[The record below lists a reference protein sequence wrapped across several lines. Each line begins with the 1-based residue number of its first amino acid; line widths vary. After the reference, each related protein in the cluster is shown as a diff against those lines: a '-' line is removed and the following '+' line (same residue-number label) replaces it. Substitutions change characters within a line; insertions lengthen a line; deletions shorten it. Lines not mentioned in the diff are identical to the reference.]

1 MEEEELVDLYNSHM
15 TCRNYR
21 AMENSSKCFSKVDK
35 GHKIAQKIQL
45 TEANRCLDLLN
56 KKMEQ
61 LPKKLTRKQQEHKK
75 ELEKKQEWIKK
86 EREIQEEKRKEQ
98 EEANERAK
106 LEDKKVTVRPGA
118 KHGEIV
124 TKVYM
129 CGVEVPSFLG
139 CLPCASHG
147 DDAQHIELQ

>member
-1 MEEEELVDLYNSHM
+1 MFFL
-15 TCRNYR
+15 TCVKFRYVETSAKSSTNI
-21 AMENSSKCFSKVDK
+21 ENLFQ
-35 GHKIAQKIQL
+35 IAVTGILK
-45 TEANRCLDLLN
+45 R
-56 KKMEQ
+56 
-61 LPKKLTRKQQEHKK
+61 
-75 ELEKKQEWIKK
+75 
-86 EREIQEEKRKEQ
+86 RKEQ

-118 KHGEIV
+118 KHGDIV

-129 CGVEVPSFLG
+129 CGIEVPSFLG

>member
-1 MEEEELVDLYNSHM
+1 MFFLTFVE
-15 TCRNYR
+15 CRYVETSAKSSTNI
-21 AMENSSKCFSKVDK
+21 ENLFQ
-35 GHKIAQKIQL
+35 IAVTGILK
-45 TEANRCLDLLN
+45 R
-56 KKMEQ
+56 
-61 LPKKLTRKQQEHKK
+61 
-75 ELEKKQEWIKK
+75 
-86 EREIQEEKRKEQ
+86 RKEQ

-118 KHGEIV
+118 KHGDIV

-129 CGVEVPSFLG
+129 CGIEVPSFLG